1 LTSSP
6 AAGATALL
14 ALLDRRARDG
24 EFEGFLNAL
33 GNELGHSPSWV
44 SRNLRSLVAAGRIEI
59 VSRGHGRNPSRVR
72 VMSAQPLADESARP
86 ARSALADRLLT
97 HLHTLSDD
105 GVVERPLVEVA
116 RQLRVGAP
124 SVSRALGQLVDE
136 GLARVDVVGTRSRPT
151 RIELA
156 QRANGHGD
164 REHLAEELAAA
175 RAEIASLR
183 RQLRASRR

>member
-14 ALLDRRARDG
+14 ALLDRRARDD
-24 EFEGFLNAL
+24 EFEGFLHAL
-33 GNELGHSPSWV
+33 GDELGHSPSWV
-44 SRNLRSLVAAGRIEI
+44 SRNLRTLVAAGRIEI
-59 VSRGHGRNPSRVR
+59 VSRGHGRHPSRVR
-72 VMSAQPLADESARP
+72 VVSAQPLADESARP
-86 ARSALADRLLT
+86 TRSALADRLLT

-105 GVVERPLVEVA
+105 GIVERPLVEVA

-156 QRANGHGD
+156 QKTNGHGD
-164 REHLAEELAAA
+164 RLQLEEELTTA

-183 RQLRASRR
+183 RQLRASGR

>member
-1 LTSSP
+1 
-6 AAGATALL
+6 
-14 ALLDRRARDG
+14 
-24 EFEGFLNAL
+24 
-33 GNELGHSPSWV
+33 
-44 SRNLRSLVAAGRIEI
+44 
-59 VSRGHGRNPSRVR
+59 
-72 VMSAQPLADESARP
+72 
-86 ARSALADRLLT
+86 
-97 HLHTLSDD
+97 
-105 GVVERPLVEVA
+105 
-116 RQLRVGAP
+116 
-124 SVSRALGQLVDE
+124 VSRALGQLVDE